1 MKYDIKID
9 SSKEVL
15 FNNHVDECV
24 GTGRMGLALTKEYME
39 QLKEVQ
45 AEIGFKHIR
54 GHGLFC
60 DDMAIYQERK
70 DWDGNVTIDYNFTYL
85 DRVMDGYLS
94 VGIRPFLELG
104 FMPYKMASGD
114 NTVFYWK
121 GNTTPPKSYDDW
133 CKLVTVTLRHLM
145 DRYGADEVVTWPV
158 EVWNEPN
165 LPGFWKDANMEEY
178 LVLFERTFYAIKE
191 LDSRFKI
198 GGPAIC
204 GVEDVKHMTFFM
216 DFLDRKKLPIDF
228 ITRHHYTSEQ
238 PSPVGHYGYIRL
250 VELHESMKSV
260 EDSRR
265 IIDSYPDYAGIPM
278 HITEFNTSYI
288 PNAPIHDT
296 NQNAA
301 YVASLLAILGNTSD
315 SYSYWTFG
323 DVFEEWGVPFTP
335 FHGGFGLLADK
346 SIRKPTFY
354 SFKFFKELRGKCVH
368 KDDNAVVCLGDDGV
382 YRGVLF
388 NSRIDRTGEALD
400 IGICVPAPGNTS
412 GEPMDVTKCTL
423 ITKTV
428 DENTCNPLKVWHD
441 LGEPANPNMEQ
452 IALIKENDK
461 PFIKTKVVSAT
472 GGEFRLDFNIAE
484 FGLEYF
490 ELRKFE
496 LNSDRGYDYERVQ
509 RGEPAKED

>member
-1 MKYDIKID
+1 MNNMILID
-9 SSKEVL
+9 NSVEIPF
-15 FNNHVDECV
+15 FNHADECV

-39 QLKEVQ
+39 QLEEIQ

-85 DRVMDGYLS
+85 DRVMDGYLELE
-94 VGIRPFLELG
+94 IRPFLELG
-104 FMPYKMASGD
+104 FMPNKMASGEQ
-114 NTVFYWK
+114 TVFYWK
-121 GNTTPPKSYDDW
+121 GNTTPPKSYDAW
-133 CKLVTVTLRHLM
+133 CELVTVTLKHLM
-145 DRYGADEVVTWPV
+145 ERYGADEVVTWPI

-178 LVLFERTFYAIKE
+178 LVLFERTFNAIKS
-191 LDSRFKI
+191 LDSRFKV

-204 GVEDVKHMTFFM
+204 GVDDVKHMTFFM
-216 DFLDRKKLPIDF
+216 DFIDKKKIPIDF

-238 PSPVGHYGYIRL
+238 PSPCGHYSYIRL

-265 IIDSYPDYAGIPM
+265 IIDSYPDYAGLPM
-278 HITEFNTSYI
+278 HITEFNTSYV

-301 YVASLLAILGNTSD
+301 YVASLLAIMGDTSD

-346 SIRKPTFY
+346 SVRKPTFY
-354 SFKFFKELRGKCVH
+354 SFKFFKDLVGKCVH
-368 KDDNAVVCLGDDGV
+368 RDDNSVICIDDEGT

-388 NSRIDRTGEALD
+388 NSRIDRTGEKLNLQIA
-400 IGICVPAPGNTS
+400 IPSKVSA
-412 GEPMDVTKCTL
+412 KYTL

-428 DENTCNPLKVWHD
+428 DEKTCNPLKVWHD
-441 LGEPANPNMEQ
+441 LGEPANPDYNQFE
-452 IALIKENDK
+452 LIRENDK
-461 PFIKTKVVSAT
+461 PFVRTSVVEST
-472 GGEFRLDFNIAE
+472 DGKISLDFEVEE
-484 FGLEYF
+484 FGLMYF
-490 ELRKFE
+490 ELRGFE
-496 LNSDRGYDYERVQ
+496 LKPDRGYDYERVMA
-509 RGEPAKED
+509 GEPADK